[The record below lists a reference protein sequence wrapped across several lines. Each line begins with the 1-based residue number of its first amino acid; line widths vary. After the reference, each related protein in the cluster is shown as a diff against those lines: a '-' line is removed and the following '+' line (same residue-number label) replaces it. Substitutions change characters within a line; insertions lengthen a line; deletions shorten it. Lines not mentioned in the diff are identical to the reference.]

1 MALNGGPLSHLASDS
16 WPQTTFEC
24 GQDWQLS
31 HMNSFAH
38 FLPKRKRQEP
48 AAWLGTS
55 TEVCH
60 ACRAC
65 RIMRTSL
72 TLKRISKDTLVI
84 ASPAGAAVA
93 QGLGFRNV
101 RTLDHGQEMTLGDG
115 KLRIKATVGV
125 SQHHHSQTAHF
136 CQDRTVSAMKGSA
149 CYALPAEFKRVH
161 NLLAWPSPW
170 P

>member
-1 MALNGGPLSHLASDS
+1 MQGLPDH
-16 WPQTTFEC
+16 
-24 GQDWQLS
+24 
-31 HMNSFAH
+31 AH
-38 FLPKRKRQEP
+38 EP
-48 AAWLGTS
+48 
-55 TEVCH
+55 
-60 ACRAC
+60 
-65 RIMRTSL
+65 

-149 CYALPAEFKRVH
+149 CYALPAEFNGCITSWHGHRHGHEAKDVCSCTLRSFYG
-161 NLLAWPSPW
+161 PDMG
-170 P
+170 